1 MRYFRIQL
9 ANTGHQNQIQTN
21 HEITPRVFSR
31 SGQFLARTKSFRWL
45 LATCDLRFLA
55 LKTVSCSY

>member
-21 HEITPRVFSR
+21 HEITPHDFSR
-31 SGQFLARTKSFRWL
+31 SEQFLARTKSFR
-45 LATCDLRFLA
+45 
-55 LKTVSCSY
+55 

>member
-31 SGQFLARTKSFRWL
+31 SGQFLARTKSFR
-45 LATCDLRFLA
+45 
-55 LKTVSCSY
+55 